1 MTHWNPRLS
10 LWLDR
15 AVIAKE
21 RGAWY
26 GRIFKRFVE
35 WLIFEVGL

>member
-1 MTHWNPRLS
+1 MTHYNHRLS
-10 LWLDR
+10 LLLDR

-26 GRIFKRFVE
+26 GRIFKRFIE